1 MNRKCGQTV
10 TETAKKEKETLIK
23 TRCRIIDQTP
33 GKDDKNTIS
42 VDCENVSHQSKAA
55 VIEVEPAGRAS
66 LVYGCMETR
75 LMGQYNR
82 E

>member
-1 MNRKCGQTV
+1 MERLLLKRQKK
-10 TETAKKEKETLIK
+10 KKEKETLIK
-23 TRCRIIDQTP
+23 KICRIIDQTP
-33 GKDDKNTIS
+33 GKDDKSTIS

-55 VIEVEPAGRAS
+55 VIKVEPAGRVS